1 MKISSLFLK
10 NFRNIVEK
18 DFHFNTQFTVI
29 IGKNGRGKSTLLH
42 ALRVAAGAYFL
53 GIPEVKRRHIQN
65 GEIRVTN
72 TNIMLEHRPVVVKAT
87 GIVGEENITWQ
98 RRILNESNITTTSIS
113 DIGKVK
119 AISQTKYKRMQEEQ
133 TDQLDLPVI
142 AYFGTDRVHGVGRN
156 NSNVGKSQRV
166 GRQIYKE
173 GYHNWYNM
181 RSSTYQYTK
190 WLQTYDVLNVTGR
203 GYNGNKNLFLETVK
217 TSCPLIEHIQFVGQ
231 ELWLS
236 VTLNGTTS
244 DLLPLT
250 LHSDGIITYVEMVAE
265 LAYRVLVLNGYK
277 QASAMEETSGIVLID
292 EIDIH
297 LHPSW
302 QRHVVHDLKTAFPN
316 LQFIV
321 TTHSPFIVQSL
332 MNTELLNLDLTEDYS
347 GVEND
352 PMRYS
357 LEEIAVKEMHVGE
370 SLENVERSHEF
381 LEMQKAAAEFFELVE
396 QANNPEAIELA
407 RAKLDQLSIRF
418 SHDPIFV
425 AQMTTELPPNA

>member
-1 MKISSLFLK
+1 MKISSLYIK

-18 DFHFNTQFTVI
+18 DFHFNTQFNVI

-65 GEIRVTN
+65 DEIRITN
-72 TNIMLEHRPVVVKAT
+72 ANIMLEHRPVVVKAT
-87 GIVGEENITWQ
+87 GILGDEQVTWK
-98 RRILNESNITTTSIS
+98 RRILSESNITTTSLK
-113 DIGKVK
+113 DIGTIKN
-119 AISQTKYKRMQEEQ
+119 ISQAKYKRMQEEQ

-156 NSNVGKSQRV
+156 HANGGATQRI

-173 GYHNWYNM
+173 GYRNWYNM
-181 RSSTYQYTK
+181 RSSTYQYRK
-190 WLQTYDVLNVTGR
+190 WLQTYDVLNATGR
-203 GYNGNKNLFLETVK
+203 TYNGNKELFFETVK
-217 TSCPLIEHIQFVGQ
+217 TACPFIEHIQFVGQ
-231 ELWLS
+231 ELWLN
-236 VTLNGTTS
+236 VILDGITS
-244 DLLPLT
+244 DVLPLT

-277 QASAMEETSGIVLID
+277 QANAMAETSGIVLID

-332 MNTELLNLDLTEDYS
+332 KNDELLNLDLNEAYS

-352 PMRYS
+352 PLLYS
-357 LEEIAVKEMHVGE
+357 LEEIAAKEMNVGE
-370 SLENVERSHEF
+370 SLENVERSQEF

-396 QANNPEAIELA
+396 QADDPKAIDLA
-407 RAKLDQLSIRF
+407 KAKLDQLSIRF
-418 SHDPIFV
+418 SHDPVFV
-425 AQMTTELPPNA
+425 AQLTAELPPNV